1 MATEWI
7 SPTWR
12 MPNDKNQSKFENYSL
27 DFISTNSERII
38 LDNSVDLGLNST
50 ISLWVNFDSTGSV
63 VLGEDSY
70 SSNYLIYVDG
80 TNIYI
85 RINAVAVAFA
95 HSMSTGQWYNIVA
108 VRQGDSIEVF
118 TNNTSLGTQTGY
130 GTSINIK
137 QVYYLKQVENIS
149 SLLL

>member
-50 ISLWVNFDSTGSV
+50 ISLWVNFDTTGYV

-70 SSNYLIYVDG
+70 SYNYLIYLYNSEV
-80 TNIYI
+80 
-85 RINAVAVAFA
+85 
-95 HSMSTGQWYNIVA
+95 ST
-108 VRQGDSIEVF
+108 R
-118 TNNTSLGTQTGY
+118 TLSLKPNFFIASLPTPR
-130 GTSINIK
+130 
-137 QVYYLKQVENIS
+137 S
-149 SLLL
+149 SLLSCKPLLAFTLYISF

>member
-38 LDNSVDLGLNST
+38 LDNSIDLGLNST

-63 VLGEDSY
+63 ILGEDSY
-70 SSNYLIYVDG
+70 SSGYLMYVDG

-85 RINAVAVAFA
+85 RINSVFYTFA
-95 HSMSTGQWYNIVA
+95 HSMSTGQWYNIIV

-118 TNNTSLGTQTGY
+118 RNNTSLGTQTGY
-130 GTSINIK
+130 GASVNTKFNVIGAKSDGTFR
-137 QVYYLKQVENIS
+137 E
-149 SLLL
+149 